1 MLKFVSTKPPKG
13 GQSSQGSTDEKPRKK
28 KGSFRWKIFSK
39 RENPQT
45 FEDHD
50 DKSDEFDARRVK
62 DSERNM
68 DEYLTNQ
75 ADYDNYDSSQ
85 RKDSSQKAV
94 NGKATYTRSWSA
106 GSDSSVD
113 SYRGS
118 QARKHVYD
126 PYKGQGHP
134 LRHVTWSPDV
144 TDGSEHGFSF
154 DTNNIMHH
162 DSRQHEKDNIL
173 GNDFRQ
179 HENIVG
185 NDFRQHENIV
195 GNDAGQHE
203 DYYWDNLEQLN
214 SSQPFKLFHQG
225 TCALDENGPFYQT
238 INKKTPPVSP
248 GQSHPSCSRRLEF
261 YPRDQFVHHVGKPIL
276 NRKYEMYPSVT
287 LPHRTKTSTATAAA
301 ANSYATVGPRT
312 LKRNYNIPYSVPVS
326 STKSSQQSIPTNV
339 SHDKPKLPPLNI
351 PIHRNLMRNYSVPYC
366 VSSEPISSPREISVN
381 SKLIFSPSIY
391 STPKQR
397 KEYGSDNTVKSWDQ
411 KPTISTD
418 YDRLLT
424 TEDQFTRP
432 SSEGPSPRISQTFSD
447 PLYKEDKYLDFIQN
461 IRKRYP
467 QQDLNEVQS
476 NTTKPTKRGDS
487 SLQGSSQ
494 LNGITSVS
502 DKFEDR
508 KYSRHSNGYQDV
520 TPMSSP
526 HVMTSCVPQIN
537 NHDVKHETVNRYQY
551 STRDQFSGS
560 PGMSQSSTLR
570 NMITRAQDH
579 HGNRDDDQLVLD
591 LVYITERI
599 ISMSFPSDG
608 HETTYQYNLN
618 EVMNMLK
625 QKHGDNCMVIN
636 VSEQRPDLQKV
647 NTQRVVDYGWPAHL
661 APPLERLC
669 NICKSMDS
677 WLNSDPSHVAVIHC
691 KGGQDRIAMV
701 IAAFMHYCNICASS
715 DQAMDRFAMKR
726 FYDDKLSGILQPAQ
740 ERYVQYFAGLLSG
753 KIKINS
759 NPLYLHHLVI
769 HGVPNFDTKGGCR
782 PFIKVYQGMQAIF
795 TSGVYNVTDQMQKV
809 CISIS
814 PGIPLRG
821 DIMIKCFHKHNSG
834 GREPI
839 WTTQFHTCA
848 ISNMNV
854 LFAKNELDE
863 AKDDPRFPRIGKV
876 EFVFGKS
883 QDSRVLVHDFKSDVT
898 VPVIDED
905 GLKRS
910 ESYENFLRAGGM
922 SVDDMRDM
930 AMSHNA
936 TSRISYGHAEGPVDG
951 SLYATVHKRQHEFV
965 DNSTI
970 LQNGNTQFQNGSQA
984 SSVDSGISASSGLVG
999 NTSTSQYSSHART
1012 SEPVQQQ
1019 GYSTSNNTMKSSY
1032 SSQSTLPKKA
1042 ATVDEQKELDMILS
1056 DLLNDQVFVTSPK
1069 SPPKSSH
1076 SSSNDTRTFRTYDT
1090 ERGPDGKLTYR
1101 TAEVNYKVPEQQQ
1114 TSYSYSTRTF
1124 NDDSKTYVPPNA
1136 FSYTPASPELAR
1148 RTESSKTTTLPYSV
1162 RTDYEHQ
1169 NGDQFSYSRSD
1180 ADNSSW
1186 LQQQQ
1191 QKLRERKDSK
1201 SEERQQQEKQ
1211 LVDELRS
1218 AQNKY
1223 FTKRAQNEA
1232 DEQAVMQTSFQQN
1245 MSPPPTMSN
1254 GPSTGNYSYSMNKTH
1269 TFSTDKSPEPPVRTY
1284 PTGESSYTTSS
1295 YRTESNKPPPSPG
1308 QTRTNIQIN
1317 MPVSPPLRSSSKD
1330 YMQRSR
1336 TSSSSNSWQSSQG
1349 QNSYRQNSDSTFD
1362 RQSEVILPPVV
1373 KTITITTPP
1382 LSRRSFS
1389 PTNQQNVQKTSNYE
1403 IRQTIRDQSPDFTKS
1418 LPRYSPTKTKVTEIQ
1433 ETNFPEGDKKSHYI
1447 TEVYVHRTAGDNNPV
1462 PVQHHRTNTVERTE
1476 KTEIDK
1482 TRSLDELEK
1491 SLQAASNSIIAT
1503 KPTWQVQNQQPQQ
1516 PQTGNQGFQKIEQ
1529 TQRVTRKYETRTF
1542 ETHNQQKQDT
1552 QHQEIA
1558 APRPKHINVVEED
1571 RFSLRP
1577 IGPGMQPLE
1586 PEGIQTGTLP
1596 RSTTPSFPVS
1606 PVSTAEQVIQSV
1618 HQKVRRLSLGS
1629 VRDLHVTP
1637 PFPITPRSP
1646 YYTMQAS
1653 MPSLSPTTPPVF
1665 DKDEHYNRIV
1675 SRQITRSTADRTSDP
1690 LYASIPED
1698 LARRQKSATH
1708 QQNHQQHQQQ
1718 QQTQQQT
1725 EHREYKYQTQHH
1737 YNQQP
1742 GQQFVTGS
1750 QQNVNMIEGMPP
1762 QNIPIQH
1769 QQGGSNFNTMSST
1782 HGSVSSPQGFN
1793 TLGSNQSPQGFNT
1806 LGSNQSQQ
1814 GFNTLG
1820 SNQSYRTESHDKY
1833 HTMGSTGSQDR
1844 FGTMGSQPETSRFA
1858 TLGSQQ
1864 DRFGTAGSQQDR
1876 FGTAG
1881 SQNFSTMSSGHQQQ
1895 FGTMGSQQN
1904 GGTLHVDTRQGN
1916 MHSGPSSAGS
1926 PHSPDTL
1933 NQLRQQLHVAHN
1945 MSSSSGGALSPG
1957 PHSMTGQSSPSVY
1970 FGLSRRGSLTSLADN
1985 NDAVHATPKF
1995 VKNTSKYWYMP
2006 NITREEAIQM
2016 LKDKSPGTFVV
2027 RDSNSFPGAFGLAL
2041 KVATIPAGVQT
2052 KSSGDPAADLVR
2064 HFLIEPTPKGV
2075 RLRGCSNEPVF
2086 GSLASLVYQH
2096 SITPLALP
2104 CKLVLPEVVLPRFV
2118 PYVPV
2123 YEDQAMES
2131 SMDMSHT
2138 SELPS
2143 SAAALLAQGAACNVL
2158 YINSIDT
2165 ESLTGP
2171 QAVARALKLTSEMG
2185 PPPTSTVVHFKV
2197 SNQGITLTD
2206 NQRKLFFRR
2215 HYPVS
2220 AVTYCG
2226 MDPEGRKWKRDADIA
2241 GVQLESRVFGFVARK
2256 HSGASD
2262 NACHLFAE
2270 LDPEQP
2276 ASAIV
2281 NFVTK
2286 IMIGQSSKK

>member
-1 MLKFVSTKPPKG
+1 
-13 GQSSQGSTDEKPRKK
+13 
-28 KGSFRWKIFSK
+28 
-39 RENPQT
+39 
-45 FEDHD
+45 
-50 DKSDEFDARRVK
+50 
-62 DSERNM
+62 
-68 DEYLTNQ
+68 
-75 ADYDNYDSSQ
+75 
-85 RKDSSQKAV
+85 
-94 NGKATYTRSWSA
+94 
-106 GSDSSVD
+106 
-113 SYRGS
+113 
-118 QARKHVYD
+118 
-126 PYKGQGHP
+126 
-134 LRHVTWSPDV
+134 
-144 TDGSEHGFSF
+144 
-154 DTNNIMHH
+154 
-162 DSRQHEKDNIL
+162 
-173 GNDFRQ
+173 
-179 HENIVG
+179 
-185 NDFRQHENIV
+185 
-195 GNDAGQHE
+195 
-203 DYYWDNLEQLN
+203 
-214 SSQPFKLFHQG
+214 
-225 TCALDENGPFYQT
+225 
-238 INKKTPPVSP
+238 
-248 GQSHPSCSRRLEF
+248 
-261 YPRDQFVHHVGKPIL
+261 
-276 NRKYEMYPSVT
+276 
-287 LPHRTKTSTATAAA
+287 
-301 ANSYATVGPRT
+301 
-312 LKRNYNIPYSVPVS
+312 
-326 STKSSQQSIPTNV
+326 
-339 SHDKPKLPPLNI
+339 
-351 PIHRNLMRNYSVPYC
+351 
-366 VSSEPISSPREISVN
+366 
-381 SKLIFSPSIY
+381 
-391 STPKQR
+391 
-397 KEYGSDNTVKSWDQ
+397 
-411 KPTISTD
+411 
-418 YDRLLT
+418 
-424 TEDQFTRP
+424 
-432 SSEGPSPRISQTFSD
+432 
-447 PLYKEDKYLDFIQN
+447 
-461 IRKRYP
+461 
-467 QQDLNEVQS
+467 
-476 NTTKPTKRGDS
+476 
-487 SLQGSSQ
+487 
-494 LNGITSVS
+494 
-502 DKFEDR
+502 
-508 KYSRHSNGYQDV
+508 
-520 TPMSSP
+520 
-526 HVMTSCVPQIN
+526 MTSCVPQIN
-537 NHDVKHETVNRYQY
+537 NHDVKHETVNRYHY

-579 HGNRDDDQLVLD
+579 HGNREDDQLVLD

-910 ESYENFLRAGGM
+910 ESYENFLRTGGLTVDDVRDTGM
-922 SVDDMRDM
+922 SPI
-930 AMSHNA
+930 A

-999 NTSTSQYSSHART
+999 NTSTSQYSTHART

-1101 TAEVNYKVPEQQQ
+1101 TAEVNYKVPEQQ
-1114 TSYSYSTRTF
+1114 SYSYSTRTF
-1124 NDDSKTYVPPNA
+1124 SDDSKTYVPPNA

-1148 RTESSKTTTLPYSV
+1148 RTETTKTTTLPYSV

-1180 ADNSSW
+1180 SDNSSW

-1232 DEQAVMQTSFQQN
+1232 DEQAVMTSFQQN

-1254 GPSTGNYSYSMNKTH
+1254 GPTTGNYSYSMKKTH
-1269 TFSTDKSPEPPVRTY
+1269 TFSTDKSPEPVRTY
-1284 PTGESSYTTSS
+1284 PTGDSSYTSTS

-1336 TSSSSNSWQSSQG
+1336 TSSSSNSWQSTQG

-1403 IRQTIRDQSPDFTKS
+1403 IRQTVRDQSPDFSKS

-1447 TEVYVHRTAGDNNPV
+1447 TEVYVHRTAGDTPES
-1462 PVQHHRTNTVERTE
+1462 VQHHRTKSVERTE

-1503 KPTWQVQNQQPQQ
+1503 QP
-1516 PQTGNQGFQKIEQ
+1516 TGNQGFQKIEQ

-1552 QHQEIA
+1552 QRQEIA

-1606 PVSTAEQVIQSV
+1606 PVSTADIFDKLDDSLTEQVIQSV

-1646 YYTMQAS
+1646 YYTMQ
-1653 MPSLSPTTPPVF
+1653 
-1665 DKDEHYNRIV
+1665 
-1675 SRQITRSTADRTSDP
+1675 DP

-1718 QQTQQQT
+1718 QQIQQQT

-1737 YNQQP
+1737 HNYNQQP

-1769 QQGGSNFNTMSST
+1769 QQGGSQFNTMSST
-1782 HGSVSSPQGFN
+1782 QGSVSPPQGF
-1793 TLGSNQSPQGFNT
+1793 S
-1806 LGSNQSQQ
+1806 
-1814 GFNTLG
+1814 TLG

-1844 FGTMGSQPETSRFA
+1844 FGTMGSQPDRFA

-1864 DRFGTAGSQQDR
+1864 ERFGTVGSQQDR
-1876 FGTAG
+1876 FGTTG

-1904 GGTLHVDTRQGN
+1904 GTLHVDTRQGH
-1916 MHSGPSSAGS
+1916 MHSGSSSAGS

-1985 NDAVHATPKF
+1985 TDAVHATPKF

-2041 KVATIPAGVQT
+2041 KV
-2052 KSSGDPAADLVR
+2052 LY
-2064 HFLIEPTPKGV
+2064 L
-2075 RLRGCSNEPVF
+2075 LNC
-2086 GSLASLVYQH
+2086 SLASLVYQH

-2104 CKLVLPEVVLPRFV
+2104 CKLVLPEV
-2118 PYVPV
+2118 
-2123 YEDQAMES
+2123 DQAMES
-2131 SMDMSHT
+2131 SMDVSHT

>member
-13 GQSSQGSTDEKPRKK
+13 GQPSQGNTDEKPRKK

-45 FEDHD
+45 FENH
-50 DKSDEFDARRVK
+50 DKSDELDTRRDK
-62 DSERNM
+62 DCERNM

-85 RKDSSQKAV
+85 MKDSSQKGV
-94 NGKATYTRSWSA
+94 NGKVAYTRSWSA

-118 QARKHVYD
+118 QSRKHIYD
-126 PYKGQGHP
+126 PYKGQSHP

-154 DTNNIMHH
+154 DTSNIMGNVTRQHEK
-162 DSRQHEKDNIL
+162 DNIVGNVSRQHEKDNIV
-173 GNDFRQ
+173 GNDSMQ
-179 HENIVG
+179 HGNIVG
-185 NDFRQHENIV
+185 NDS
-195 GNDAGQHE
+195 GQHE
-203 DYYWDNLEQLN
+203 DYYWDNLEQFN

-238 INKKTPPVSP
+238 INKKTPPVNVSS
-248 GQSHPSCSRRLEF
+248 GQSHPTCSRRLEF
-261 YPRDQFVHHVGKPIL
+261 YPRDQFIHHVGKPIL

-287 LPHRTKTSTATAAA
+287 LPHRTKSSTATAAA

-326 STKSSQQSIPTNV
+326 STKSSQQSIPMNV

-397 KEYGSDNTVKSWDQ
+397 KEYGSDRTVKSWDQ
-411 KPTISTD
+411 KPAISTD

-424 TEDQFTRP
+424 TEDYFKRP
-432 SSEGPSPRISQTFSD
+432 SSEGPSLKISKPFSD

-467 QQDLNEVQS
+467 QQGTNELQS
-476 NTTKPTKRGDS
+476 NTAKPTMIVDS
-487 SLQGSSQ
+487 SLQGTSQ
-494 LNGITSVS
+494 PNGTTRVS
-502 DKFEDR
+502 DKFEER
-508 KYSRHSNGYQDV
+508 KYGRRSNGYEDV
-520 TPMSSP
+520 TEMYFP

-537 NHDVKHETVNRYQY
+537 NHDVKHETVNRYHY

-579 HGNRDDDQLVLD
+579 HGNREDDQLVLD

-910 ESYENFLRAGGM
+910 ESYENFLRAGGLT
-922 SVDDMRDM
+922 VDDVRDTG
-930 AMSHNA
+930 MSPIA

-999 NTSTSQYSSHART
+999 NTSTSQYSTHART

-1101 TAEVNYKVPEQQQ
+1101 TAEVNYKVPEQQ
-1114 TSYSYSTRTF
+1114 SYSYSTRTF
-1124 NDDSKTYVPPNA
+1124 SDDSKTYVPPNA

-1148 RTESSKTTTLPYSV
+1148 RTETTKTTTLPYSV

-1180 ADNSSW
+1180 SDNSSW

-1232 DEQAVMQTSFQQN
+1232 DEQAVMTSFQQN

-1254 GPSTGNYSYSMNKTH
+1254 GPTTGNYSYSMKKTH
-1269 TFSTDKSPEPPVRTY
+1269 TFSTDKSPEPVRTY
-1284 PTGESSYTTSS
+1284 PTGDSSYTSTS

-1336 TSSSSNSWQSSQG
+1336 TSSSSNSWQSTQG

-1403 IRQTIRDQSPDFTKS
+1403 IRQTVRDQSPDFSKS

-1447 TEVYVHRTAGDNNPV
+1447 TEVYVHRTAGDTPES
-1462 PVQHHRTNTVERTE
+1462 VQHHRTKSVERTE
-1476 KTEIDK
+1476 KTEVDK

-1503 KPTWQVQNQQPQQ
+1503 QPTWQVQNQQQQ
-1516 PQTGNQGFQKIEQ
+1516 QQQTGNQGFQKIEQ

-1542 ETHNQQKQDT
+1542 ETHNQEKQERVSNEEPRSMSPTWDNVSPHVTIDT
-1552 QHQEIA
+1552 EIQDSELDAEVLFLMSKYSEDEQRQEIA

-1646 YYTMQAS
+1646 YNTMQ
-1653 MPSLSPTTPPVF
+1653 
-1665 DKDEHYNRIV
+1665 
-1675 SRQITRSTADRTSDP
+1675 
-1690 LYASIPED
+1690 
-1698 LARRQKSATH
+1698 ATH

-1725 EHREYKYQTQHH
+1725 EHREYKYQTQQNYN

-1769 QQGGSNFNTMSST
+1769 QQGGSQFNTMSST
-1782 HGSVSSPQGFN
+1782 QGSVPSP
-1793 TLGSNQSPQGFNT
+1793 
-1806 LGSNQSQQ
+1806 Q

-1844 FGTMGSQPETSRFA
+1844 FGTMGSQPDRFA

-1864 DRFGTAGSQQDR
+1864 ERFGTVGSQQDR
-1876 FGTAG
+1876 FGTTG

-1904 GGTLHVDTRQGN
+1904 GTLHVDTRQGH
-1916 MHSGPSSAGS
+1916 MHSGSSSAGS
-1926 PHSPDTL
+1926 PHSPETL

-1985 NDAVHATPKF
+1985 ADAVHATPKF

-2041 KVATIPAGVQT
+2041 KVATIPANVQT

-2118 PYVPV
+2118 PCVPV

-2131 SMDMSHT
+2131 SMDVSHT

>member
-13 GQSSQGSTDEKPRKK
+13 GQPSQGNTDEKPRKK

-45 FEDHD
+45 FENH
-50 DKSDEFDARRVK
+50 DKSDELDTRRDK
-62 DSERNM
+62 DCERNM

-85 RKDSSQKAV
+85 MKDSSQKGV
-94 NGKATYTRSWSA
+94 NGKVAYTRSWSA

-118 QARKHVYD
+118 QSRKHIYD
-126 PYKGQGHP
+126 PYKGQSHP

-154 DTNNIMHH
+154 DTSNIMGNVTRQHEK
-162 DSRQHEKDNIL
+162 DNIVGNVSRQHEKDNIV
-173 GNDFRQ
+173 GNDSMQ
-179 HENIVG
+179 HGNIVG
-185 NDFRQHENIV
+185 NDS
-195 GNDAGQHE
+195 GQHE
-203 DYYWDNLEQLN
+203 DYYWDNLEQFN

-238 INKKTPPVSP
+238 INKKTPPVNVSS
-248 GQSHPSCSRRLEF
+248 GQSHPTCSRRLEF
-261 YPRDQFVHHVGKPIL
+261 YPRDQFIHHVGKPIL

-287 LPHRTKTSTATAAA
+287 LPHRTKSSTATAAA

-326 STKSSQQSIPTNV
+326 STKSSQQSIPMNV

-397 KEYGSDNTVKSWDQ
+397 KEYGSDRTVKSWDQ
-411 KPTISTD
+411 KPAISTD

-424 TEDQFTRP
+424 TEDYFKRP
-432 SSEGPSPRISQTFSD
+432 SSEGPSLKISKPFSD

-467 QQDLNEVQS
+467 QQGTNELQS
-476 NTTKPTKRGDS
+476 NTAKPTMIVDS
-487 SLQGSSQ
+487 SLQGTSQ
-494 LNGITSVS
+494 PNGTTRVS
-502 DKFEDR
+502 DKFEER
-508 KYSRHSNGYQDV
+508 KYGRRSNGYEDV
-520 TPMSSP
+520 TEMYFP

-537 NHDVKHETVNRYQY
+537 NHDVKHETVNRYHY

-579 HGNRDDDQLVLD
+579 HGNREDDQLVLD

-910 ESYENFLRAGGM
+910 ESYENFLRAGG
-922 SVDDMRDM
+922 
-930 AMSHNA
+930 
-936 TSRISYGHAEGPVDG
+936 
-951 SLYATVHKRQHEFV
+951 L
-965 DNSTI
+965 
-970 LQNGNTQFQNGSQA
+970 
-984 SSVDSGISASSGLVG
+984 
-999 NTSTSQYSSHART
+999 
-1012 SEPVQQQ
+1012 
-1019 GYSTSNNTMKSSY
+1019 
-1032 SSQSTLPKKA
+1032 
-1042 ATVDEQKELDMILS
+1042 TVD
-1056 DLLNDQVFVTSPK
+1056 
-1069 SPPKSSH
+1069 
-1076 SSSNDTRTFRTYDT
+1076 
-1090 ERGPDGKLTYR
+1090 
-1101 TAEVNYKVPEQQQ
+1101 
-1114 TSYSYSTRTF
+1114 
-1124 NDDSKTYVPPNA
+1124 
-1136 FSYTPASPELAR
+1136 
-1148 RTESSKTTTLPYSV
+1148 
-1162 RTDYEHQ
+1162 
-1169 NGDQFSYSRSD
+1169 
-1180 ADNSSW
+1180 
-1186 LQQQQ
+1186 
-1191 QKLRERKDSK
+1191 
-1201 SEERQQQEKQ
+1201 
-1211 LVDELRS
+1211 
-1218 AQNKY
+1218 
-1223 FTKRAQNEA
+1223 
-1232 DEQAVMQTSFQQN
+1232 
-1245 MSPPPTMSN
+1245 
-1254 GPSTGNYSYSMNKTH
+1254 
-1269 TFSTDKSPEPPVRTY
+1269 
-1284 PTGESSYTTSS
+1284 
-1295 YRTESNKPPPSPG
+1295 
-1308 QTRTNIQIN
+1308 
-1317 MPVSPPLRSSSKD
+1317 
-1330 YMQRSR
+1330 
-1336 TSSSSNSWQSSQG
+1336 
-1349 QNSYRQNSDSTFD
+1349 
-1362 RQSEVILPPVV
+1362 
-1373 KTITITTPP
+1373 
-1382 LSRRSFS
+1382 
-1389 PTNQQNVQKTSNYE
+1389 
-1403 IRQTIRDQSPDFTKS
+1403 
-1418 LPRYSPTKTKVTEIQ
+1418 
-1433 ETNFPEGDKKSHYI
+1433 
-1447 TEVYVHRTAGDNNPV
+1447 
-1462 PVQHHRTNTVERTE
+1462 VQHHRTKSVERTE
-1476 KTEIDK
+1476 KTEVDK

-1503 KPTWQVQNQQPQQ
+1503 QPTWQVQNQQQQ
-1516 PQTGNQGFQKIEQ
+1516 QQQTGNQGFQKIEQ

-1542 ETHNQQKQDT
+1542 ETHNQEKQERVSNEEPRSMSPTWDNVSPHVTIDT
-1552 QHQEIA
+1552 EIQDSELDAEVLFLMSKYSEDEQRQEIA

-1646 YYTMQAS
+1646 YNTMQAS

-1675 SRQITRSTADRTSDP
+1675 SRQIARSTSDRTSDP

-1725 EHREYKYQTQHH
+1725 EHREYKYQTQQNYN

-1769 QQGGSNFNTMSST
+1769 QQGGSQFNTMSST
-1782 HGSVSSPQGFN
+1782 QGSVPSP
-1793 TLGSNQSPQGFNT
+1793 
-1806 LGSNQSQQ
+1806 Q

-1844 FGTMGSQPETSRFA
+1844 FGTMGSQPDRFA

-1864 DRFGTAGSQQDR
+1864 ERFGTVGSQQDR
-1876 FGTAG
+1876 FGTTG

-1904 GGTLHVDTRQGN
+1904 GTLHVDTRQGH
-1916 MHSGPSSAGS
+1916 MHSGSSSAGS
-1926 PHSPDTL
+1926 PHSPETL

-1985 NDAVHATPKF
+1985 ADAVHATPKF

-2041 KVATIPAGVQT
+2041 KVATIPANVQT

-2118 PYVPV
+2118 PCVPV

-2131 SMDMSHT
+2131 SMDVSHT

>member
-13 GQSSQGSTDEKPRKK
+13 GQPSQGNTDEKPRKK

-45 FEDHD
+45 FENH
-50 DKSDEFDARRVK
+50 DKSDELDTRRDK
-62 DSERNM
+62 DCERNM

-85 RKDSSQKAV
+85 MKDSSQKGV
-94 NGKATYTRSWSA
+94 NGKVAYTRSWSA

-118 QARKHVYD
+118 QSRKHIYD
-126 PYKGQGHP
+126 PYKGQSHP

-154 DTNNIMHH
+154 DTSNIMGNVTRQHEK
-162 DSRQHEKDNIL
+162 DNIVGNVSRQHEKDNIV
-173 GNDFRQ
+173 GNDSMQ
-179 HENIVG
+179 HGNIVG
-185 NDFRQHENIV
+185 NDS
-195 GNDAGQHE
+195 GQHE
-203 DYYWDNLEQLN
+203 DYYWDNLEQFN

-238 INKKTPPVSP
+238 INKKTPPVNVSS
-248 GQSHPSCSRRLEF
+248 GQSHPTCSRRLEF
-261 YPRDQFVHHVGKPIL
+261 YPRDQFIHHVGKPIL

-287 LPHRTKTSTATAAA
+287 LPHRTKSSTATAAA

-326 STKSSQQSIPTNV
+326 STKSSQQSIPMNV

-397 KEYGSDNTVKSWDQ
+397 KEYGSDRTVKSWDQ
-411 KPTISTD
+411 KPAISTD

-424 TEDQFTRP
+424 TEDYFKRP
-432 SSEGPSPRISQTFSD
+432 SSEGPSLKISKPFSD

-467 QQDLNEVQS
+467 QQGTNELQS
-476 NTTKPTKRGDS
+476 NTAKPTMIVDS
-487 SLQGSSQ
+487 SLQGTSQ
-494 LNGITSVS
+494 PNGTTRVS
-502 DKFEDR
+502 DKFEER
-508 KYSRHSNGYQDV
+508 KYGRRSNGYEDV
-520 TPMSSP
+520 TEMYFP

-537 NHDVKHETVNRYQY
+537 NHDVKHETVNRYHY

-579 HGNRDDDQLVLD
+579 HGNREDDQLVLD

-910 ESYENFLRAGGM
+910 ESYENFLRAGGLT
-922 SVDDMRDM
+922 VDDVRDTG
-930 AMSHNA
+930 MSPIA

-999 NTSTSQYSSHART
+999 NTSTSQYSTHART

-1101 TAEVNYKVPEQQQ
+1101 TAEVNYKVPEQQ
-1114 TSYSYSTRTF
+1114 SYSYSTRTF
-1124 NDDSKTYVPPNA
+1124 SDDSKTYVPPNA

-1148 RTESSKTTTLPYSV
+1148 RTETTKTTTLPYSV

-1180 ADNSSW
+1180 SDNSSW

-1232 DEQAVMQTSFQQN
+1232 DEQAVMTSFQQN

-1254 GPSTGNYSYSMNKTH
+1254 GPTTGNYSYSMKKTH
-1269 TFSTDKSPEPPVRTY
+1269 TFSTDKSPEPVRTY
-1284 PTGESSYTTSS
+1284 PTGDSSYTSTS

-1336 TSSSSNSWQSSQG
+1336 TSSSSNSWQSTQG

-1403 IRQTIRDQSPDFTKS
+1403 IRQTVRDQSPDFSKS

-1447 TEVYVHRTAGDNNPV
+1447 TEVYVHRTAGDTPES
-1462 PVQHHRTNTVERTE
+1462 VQHHRTKSVERTE
-1476 KTEIDK
+1476 KTEVDK

-1503 KPTWQVQNQQPQQ
+1503 QPTWQVQNQQQQ
-1516 PQTGNQGFQKIEQ
+1516 QQQTGNQGFQKIEQ

-1542 ETHNQQKQDT
+1542 ETHNQEKQERVSNEEPRSMSPTWDNVSPHVTIDT
-1552 QHQEIA
+1552 EIQDSELDAEVLFLMSKYSEDEQRQEIA

-1606 PVSTAEQVIQSV
+1606 PVSTA
-1618 HQKVRRLSLGS
+1618 
-1629 VRDLHVTP
+1629 
-1637 PFPITPRSP
+1637 
-1646 YYTMQAS
+1646 
-1653 MPSLSPTTPPVF
+1653 
-1665 DKDEHYNRIV
+1665 
-1675 SRQITRSTADRTSDP
+1675 
-1690 LYASIPED
+1690 
-1698 LARRQKSATH
+1698 ATH

-1725 EHREYKYQTQHH
+1725 EHREYKYQTQQNYN

-1769 QQGGSNFNTMSST
+1769 QQGGSQFNTMSST
-1782 HGSVSSPQGFN
+1782 QGSVPSP
-1793 TLGSNQSPQGFNT
+1793 
-1806 LGSNQSQQ
+1806 Q

-1844 FGTMGSQPETSRFA
+1844 FGTMGSQPDRFA

-1864 DRFGTAGSQQDR
+1864 ERFGTVGSQQDR
-1876 FGTAG
+1876 FGTTG

-1904 GGTLHVDTRQGN
+1904 GTLHVDTRQGH
-1916 MHSGPSSAGS
+1916 MHSGSSSAGS
-1926 PHSPDTL
+1926 PHSPETL

-1985 NDAVHATPKF
+1985 ADAVHATPKF

-2041 KVATIPAGVQT
+2041 KVATIPANVQT

-2118 PYVPV
+2118 PCVPV

-2131 SMDMSHT
+2131 SMDVSHT

>member
-13 GQSSQGSTDEKPRKK
+13 GQSSQGNTDEKPRKK

-50 DKSDEFDARRVK
+50 DKSDELDARRVK

-94 NGKATYTRSWSA
+94 NGKAAYTRSWSA

-173 GNDFRQ
+173 GKDFRQ

-195 GNDAGQHE
+195 GSDSGQHE

-238 INKKTPPVSP
+238 INKKTPPVSS

-261 YPRDQFVHHVGKPIL
+261 YPRDQFIHHVGKPIL

-287 LPHRTKTSTATAAA
+287 LPHRTKTLTATAAA

-351 PIHRNLMRNYSVPYC
+351 PIHRNLMRNFSVPYC

-424 TEDQFTRP
+424 TEDHFTRT
-432 SSEGPSPRISQTFSD
+432 SLEGPSPRISQTFSD

-467 QQDLNEVQS
+467 HQDPNAVQN
-476 NTTKPTKRGDS
+476 NTTKPTKRGDD

-508 KYSRHSNGYQDV
+508 KYSWHSNGYQDV
-520 TPMSSP
+520 TAMSSP

-1254 GPSTGNYSYSMNKTH
+1254 GPTTGNYSYSMKKTH

-1284 PTGESSYTTSS
+1284 PT
-1295 YRTESNKPPPSPG
+1295 
-1308 QTRTNIQIN
+1308 
-1317 MPVSPPLRSSSKD
+1317 
-1330 YMQRSR
+1330 
-1336 TSSSSNSWQSSQG
+1336 
-1349 QNSYRQNSDSTFD
+1349 
-1362 RQSEVILPPVV
+1362 
-1373 KTITITTPP
+1373 
-1382 LSRRSFS
+1382 
-1389 PTNQQNVQKTSNYE
+1389 
-1403 IRQTIRDQSPDFTKS
+1403 
-1418 LPRYSPTKTKVTEIQ
+1418 
-1433 ETNFPEGDKKSHYI
+1433 
-1447 TEVYVHRTAGDNNPV
+1447 
-1462 PVQHHRTNTVERTE
+1462 VQHHRTNTVERTE

-1516 PQTGNQGFQKIEQ
+1516 QQTGNQGFQKIEQ

-1552 QHQEIA
+1552 VSNEEPRSMSPSWDNVSPHVIVDSEIQDSELDDEVLFLMSKYSEEEQHQEIA

-1675 SRQITRSTADRTSDP
+1675 SRQITRSTSDRTSDP

-1806 LGSNQSQQ
+1806 LGSNQS
-1814 GFNTLG
+1814 
-1820 SNQSYRTESHDKY
+1820 YRTESHDKY

-1844 FGTMGSQPETSRFA
+1844 FGTMGSQPETSRFT

-1864 DRFGTAGSQQDR
+1864 ERFGTMGSQQDR

-1926 PHSPDTL
+1926 PHSPETL

-2118 PYVPV
+2118 PHVPV
-2123 YEDQAMES
+2123 YEDQTMES

>member
-13 GQSSQGSTDEKPRKK
+13 GQPSQGNTDEKPRKK

-45 FEDHD
+45 FENH
-50 DKSDEFDARRVK
+50 DKSDELDTRRDK
-62 DSERNM
+62 DCERNM

-85 RKDSSQKAV
+85 MKDSSQKGV
-94 NGKATYTRSWSA
+94 NGKVAYTRSWSA

-118 QARKHVYD
+118 QSRKHIYD
-126 PYKGQGHP
+126 PYKGQSHP

-154 DTNNIMHH
+154 DTSNIMGNVTRQHEK
-162 DSRQHEKDNIL
+162 DNIVGNVSRQHEKDNIV
-173 GNDFRQ
+173 GNDSMQ
-179 HENIVG
+179 HGNIVG
-185 NDFRQHENIV
+185 NDS
-195 GNDAGQHE
+195 GQHE
-203 DYYWDNLEQLN
+203 DYYWDNLEQFN

-238 INKKTPPVSP
+238 INKKTPPVNVSS
-248 GQSHPSCSRRLEF
+248 GQSHPTCSRRLEF
-261 YPRDQFVHHVGKPIL
+261 YPRDQFIHHVGKPIL

-287 LPHRTKTSTATAAA
+287 LPHRTKSSTATAAA

-326 STKSSQQSIPTNV
+326 STKSSQQSIPMNV

-397 KEYGSDNTVKSWDQ
+397 KEYGSDRTVKSWDQ
-411 KPTISTD
+411 KPAISTD

-424 TEDQFTRP
+424 TEDYFKRP
-432 SSEGPSPRISQTFSD
+432 SSEGPSLKISKPFSD

-467 QQDLNEVQS
+467 QQGTNELQS
-476 NTTKPTKRGDS
+476 NTAKPTMIVDS
-487 SLQGSSQ
+487 SLQGTSQ
-494 LNGITSVS
+494 PNGTTRVS
-502 DKFEDR
+502 DKFEER
-508 KYSRHSNGYQDV
+508 KYGRRSNGYEDV
-520 TPMSSP
+520 TEMYFP

-537 NHDVKHETVNRYQY
+537 NHDVKHETVNRYHY

-579 HGNRDDDQLVLD
+579 HGNREDDQLVLD

-910 ESYENFLRAGGM
+910 ESYENFLRAGGLT
-922 SVDDMRDM
+922 VDDVRDTG
-930 AMSHNA
+930 MSPIA

-999 NTSTSQYSSHART
+999 NTSTSQYSTHART

-1101 TAEVNYKVPEQQQ
+1101 TAEVNYKVPEQQ
-1114 TSYSYSTRTF
+1114 SYSYSTRTF
-1124 NDDSKTYVPPNA
+1124 SDDSKTYVPPNA

-1148 RTESSKTTTLPYSV
+1148 RTETTKTTTLPYSV

-1180 ADNSSW
+1180 SDNSSW

-1232 DEQAVMQTSFQQN
+1232 DEQAVMTSFQQN

-1254 GPSTGNYSYSMNKTH
+1254 GPTTGNYSYSMKKTH
-1269 TFSTDKSPEPPVRTY
+1269 TFSTDKSPEPVRTY
-1284 PTGESSYTTSS
+1284 PT
-1295 YRTESNKPPPSPG
+1295 
-1308 QTRTNIQIN
+1308 
-1317 MPVSPPLRSSSKD
+1317 
-1330 YMQRSR
+1330 
-1336 TSSSSNSWQSSQG
+1336 
-1349 QNSYRQNSDSTFD
+1349 
-1362 RQSEVILPPVV
+1362 
-1373 KTITITTPP
+1373 
-1382 LSRRSFS
+1382 
-1389 PTNQQNVQKTSNYE
+1389 
-1403 IRQTIRDQSPDFTKS
+1403 
-1418 LPRYSPTKTKVTEIQ
+1418 
-1433 ETNFPEGDKKSHYI
+1433 
-1447 TEVYVHRTAGDNNPV
+1447 
-1462 PVQHHRTNTVERTE
+1462 VQHHRTKSVERTE
-1476 KTEIDK
+1476 KTEVDK

-1503 KPTWQVQNQQPQQ
+1503 QPTWQVQNQQQQ
-1516 PQTGNQGFQKIEQ
+1516 QQQTGNQGFQKIEQ

-1542 ETHNQQKQDT
+1542 ETHNQEKQERVSNEEPRSMSPTWDNVSPHVTIDT
-1552 QHQEIA
+1552 EIQDSELDAEVLFLMSKYSEDEQRQEIA

-1646 YYTMQAS
+1646 YNTMQAS

-1675 SRQITRSTADRTSDP
+1675 SRQIARSTSDRTSDP

-1725 EHREYKYQTQHH
+1725 EHREYKYQTQQNYN

-1769 QQGGSNFNTMSST
+1769 QQGGSQFNTMSST
-1782 HGSVSSPQGFN
+1782 QGSVPSP
-1793 TLGSNQSPQGFNT
+1793 
-1806 LGSNQSQQ
+1806 Q

-1844 FGTMGSQPETSRFA
+1844 FGTMGSQPDRFA

-1864 DRFGTAGSQQDR
+1864 ERFGTVGSQQDR
-1876 FGTAG
+1876 FGTTG

-1904 GGTLHVDTRQGN
+1904 GTLHVDTRQGH
-1916 MHSGPSSAGS
+1916 MHSGSSSAGS
-1926 PHSPDTL
+1926 PHSPETL

-1985 NDAVHATPKF
+1985 ADAVHATPKF

-2041 KVATIPAGVQT
+2041 KVATIPANVQT

-2118 PYVPV
+2118 PCVPV

-2131 SMDMSHT
+2131 SMDVSHT

>member
-13 GQSSQGSTDEKPRKK
+13 GQPSQGNTDEKPRKK

-45 FEDHD
+45 FENH
-50 DKSDEFDARRVK
+50 DKSDELDTRRDK
-62 DSERNM
+62 DCERNM

-85 RKDSSQKAV
+85 MKDSSQKGV
-94 NGKATYTRSWSA
+94 NGKVAYTRSWSA

-118 QARKHVYD
+118 QSRKHIYD
-126 PYKGQGHP
+126 PYKGQSHP

-154 DTNNIMHH
+154 DTSNIMGNVTRQHEK
-162 DSRQHEKDNIL
+162 DNIVGNVSRQHEKDNIV
-173 GNDFRQ
+173 GNDSMQ
-179 HENIVG
+179 HGNIVG
-185 NDFRQHENIV
+185 NDS
-195 GNDAGQHE
+195 GQHE
-203 DYYWDNLEQLN
+203 DYYWDNLEQFN

-238 INKKTPPVSP
+238 INKKTPPVNVSS
-248 GQSHPSCSRRLEF
+248 GQSHPTCSRRLEF
-261 YPRDQFVHHVGKPIL
+261 YPRDQFIHHVGKPIL

-287 LPHRTKTSTATAAA
+287 LPHRTKSSTATAAA

-326 STKSSQQSIPTNV
+326 STKSSQQSIPMNV

-397 KEYGSDNTVKSWDQ
+397 KEYGSDRTVKSWDQ
-411 KPTISTD
+411 KPAISTD

-424 TEDQFTRP
+424 TEDYFKRP
-432 SSEGPSPRISQTFSD
+432 SSEGPSLKISKPFSD

-467 QQDLNEVQS
+467 QQGTNELQS
-476 NTTKPTKRGDS
+476 NTAKPTMIVDS
-487 SLQGSSQ
+487 SLQGTSQ
-494 LNGITSVS
+494 PNGTTRVS
-502 DKFEDR
+502 DKFEER
-508 KYSRHSNGYQDV
+508 KYGRRSNGYEDV
-520 TPMSSP
+520 TEMYFP

-537 NHDVKHETVNRYQY
+537 NHDVKHETVNRYHY

-579 HGNRDDDQLVLD
+579 HGNREDDQLVLD

-910 ESYENFLRAGGM
+910 ESYENFLRAGGLT
-922 SVDDMRDM
+922 VDDVRDTG
-930 AMSHNA
+930 MSPIA

-999 NTSTSQYSSHART
+999 NTSTSQYSTHART

-1101 TAEVNYKVPEQQQ
+1101 TAEVNYKVPEQQ
-1114 TSYSYSTRTF
+1114 SYSYSTRTF
-1124 NDDSKTYVPPNA
+1124 SDDSKTYVPPNA

-1148 RTESSKTTTLPYSV
+1148 RTETTKTTTLPYSV

-1180 ADNSSW
+1180 SDNSSW

-1232 DEQAVMQTSFQQN
+1232 DEQAVMTSFQQN

-1254 GPSTGNYSYSMNKTH
+1254 GPTTGNYSYSMKKTH
-1269 TFSTDKSPEPPVRTY
+1269 TFSTDKSPEPVRTY
-1284 PTGESSYTTSS
+1284 PTGDSSYTSTS

-1336 TSSSSNSWQSSQG
+1336 TSSSSNSWQSTQG

-1403 IRQTIRDQSPDFTKS
+1403 IRQTVRDQSPDFSKS

-1447 TEVYVHRTAGDNNPV
+1447 TEVYVHRTAGDTPES
-1462 PVQHHRTNTVERTE
+1462 VQHHRTKSVERTE
-1476 KTEIDK
+1476 KTEVDK

-1503 KPTWQVQNQQPQQ
+1503 QPTWQVQNQQQQ
-1516 PQTGNQGFQKIEQ
+1516 QQQTGNQGFQKIEQ

-1542 ETHNQQKQDT
+1542 ETHNQEKQERVSNEEPRSMSPTWDNVSPHVTIDT
-1552 QHQEIA
+1552 EIQDSELDAEVLFLMSKYSEDEQRQEIA

-1606 PVSTAEQVIQSV
+1606 PVSTA
-1618 HQKVRRLSLGS
+1618 
-1629 VRDLHVTP
+1629 VTP

-1646 YYTMQAS
+1646 YNTMQ
-1653 MPSLSPTTPPVF
+1653 
-1665 DKDEHYNRIV
+1665 
-1675 SRQITRSTADRTSDP
+1675 
-1690 LYASIPED
+1690 
-1698 LARRQKSATH
+1698 ATH

-1725 EHREYKYQTQHH
+1725 EHREYKYQTQQNYN

-1769 QQGGSNFNTMSST
+1769 QQGGSQFNTMSST
-1782 HGSVSSPQGFN
+1782 QGSVPSP
-1793 TLGSNQSPQGFNT
+1793 
-1806 LGSNQSQQ
+1806 Q

-1844 FGTMGSQPETSRFA
+1844 FGTMGSQPDRFA

-1864 DRFGTAGSQQDR
+1864 ERFGTVGSQQDR
-1876 FGTAG
+1876 FGTTG

-1904 GGTLHVDTRQGN
+1904 GTLHVDTRQGH
-1916 MHSGPSSAGS
+1916 MHSGSSSAGS
-1926 PHSPDTL
+1926 PHSPETL

-1985 NDAVHATPKF
+1985 ADAVHATPKF

-2041 KVATIPAGVQT
+2041 KVATIPANVQT

-2118 PYVPV
+2118 PCVPV

-2131 SMDMSHT
+2131 SMDVSHT

>member
-13 GQSSQGSTDEKPRKK
+13 GQPSQGNTDEKPRKK

-45 FEDHD
+45 FENH
-50 DKSDEFDARRVK
+50 DKSDELDTRRDK
-62 DSERNM
+62 DCERNM

-85 RKDSSQKAV
+85 MKDSSQKGV
-94 NGKATYTRSWSA
+94 NGKVAYTRSWSA

-118 QARKHVYD
+118 QSRKHIYD
-126 PYKGQGHP
+126 PYKGQSHP

-154 DTNNIMHH
+154 DTSNIMGNVTRQHEK
-162 DSRQHEKDNIL
+162 DNIVGNVSRQHEKDNIV
-173 GNDFRQ
+173 GNDSMQ
-179 HENIVG
+179 HGNIVG
-185 NDFRQHENIV
+185 NDS
-195 GNDAGQHE
+195 GQHE
-203 DYYWDNLEQLN
+203 DYYWDNLEQFN

-238 INKKTPPVSP
+238 INKKTPPVNVSS
-248 GQSHPSCSRRLEF
+248 GQSHPTCSRRLEF
-261 YPRDQFVHHVGKPIL
+261 YPRDQFIHHVGKPIL

-287 LPHRTKTSTATAAA
+287 LPHRTKSSTATAAA

-326 STKSSQQSIPTNV
+326 STKSSQQSIPMNV

-397 KEYGSDNTVKSWDQ
+397 KEYGSDRTVKSWDQ
-411 KPTISTD
+411 KPAISTD

-424 TEDQFTRP
+424 TEDYFKRP
-432 SSEGPSPRISQTFSD
+432 SSEGPSLKISKPFSD

-467 QQDLNEVQS
+467 QQGTNELQS
-476 NTTKPTKRGDS
+476 NTAKPTMIVDS
-487 SLQGSSQ
+487 SLQGTSQ
-494 LNGITSVS
+494 PNGTTRVS
-502 DKFEDR
+502 DKFEER
-508 KYSRHSNGYQDV
+508 KYGRRSNGYEDV
-520 TPMSSP
+520 TEMYFP

-537 NHDVKHETVNRYQY
+537 NHDVKHETVNRYHY

-579 HGNRDDDQLVLD
+579 HGNREDDQLVLD

-910 ESYENFLRAGGM
+910 ESYENFLRAGGLT
-922 SVDDMRDM
+922 VDDVRDTG
-930 AMSHNA
+930 MSPIA

-999 NTSTSQYSSHART
+999 NTSTSQYSTHART

-1101 TAEVNYKVPEQQQ
+1101 TAEVNYKVPEQQ
-1114 TSYSYSTRTF
+1114 SYSYSTRTF
-1124 NDDSKTYVPPNA
+1124 SDDSKTYVPPNA

-1148 RTESSKTTTLPYSV
+1148 RTETTKTTTLPYSV

-1180 ADNSSW
+1180 SDNSSW

-1232 DEQAVMQTSFQQN
+1232 DEQAVMTSFQQN

-1254 GPSTGNYSYSMNKTH
+1254 GPTTGNYSYSMKKTH
-1269 TFSTDKSPEPPVRTY
+1269 TFSTDKSPEPVRTY
-1284 PTGESSYTTSS
+1284 PTGDSSYTSTS

-1336 TSSSSNSWQSSQG
+1336 TSSSSNSWQSTQG

-1403 IRQTIRDQSPDFTKS
+1403 IRQTVRDQSPDFSKS

-1447 TEVYVHRTAGDNNPV
+1447 TEVYVHRTAGDTPES
-1462 PVQHHRTNTVERTE
+1462 VQHHRTKSVERTE
-1476 KTEIDK
+1476 KTEVDK

-1503 KPTWQVQNQQPQQ
+1503 QPTWQVQNQQQQ
-1516 PQTGNQGFQKIEQ
+1516 QQQTGNQGFQKIEQ

-1542 ETHNQQKQDT
+1542 ETHNQEKQERVSNEEPRSMSPTWDNVSPHVTIDT
-1552 QHQEIA
+1552 EIQDSELDAEVLFLMSKYSEDEQRQEIA

-1606 PVSTAEQVIQSV
+1606 PVSTADI
-1618 HQKVRRLSLGS
+1618 
-1629 VRDLHVTP
+1629 
-1637 PFPITPRSP
+1637 
-1646 YYTMQAS
+1646 
-1653 MPSLSPTTPPVF
+1653 F
-1665 DKDEHYNRIV
+1665 DKLDD
-1675 SRQITRSTADRTSDP
+1675 S
-1690 LYASIPED
+1690 
-1698 LARRQKSATH
+1698 TH

-1725 EHREYKYQTQHH
+1725 EHREYKYQTQQNYN

-1769 QQGGSNFNTMSST
+1769 QQGGSQFNTMSST
-1782 HGSVSSPQGFN
+1782 QGSVPSP
-1793 TLGSNQSPQGFNT
+1793 
-1806 LGSNQSQQ
+1806 Q

-1844 FGTMGSQPETSRFA
+1844 FGTMGSQPDRFA

-1864 DRFGTAGSQQDR
+1864 ERFGTVGSQQDR
-1876 FGTAG
+1876 FGTTG

-1904 GGTLHVDTRQGN
+1904 GTLHVDTRQGH
-1916 MHSGPSSAGS
+1916 MHSGSSSAGS
-1926 PHSPDTL
+1926 PHSPETL

-1985 NDAVHATPKF
+1985 ADAVHATPKF

-2041 KVATIPAGVQT
+2041 KVATIPANVQT

-2118 PYVPV
+2118 PCVPV

-2131 SMDMSHT
+2131 SMDVSHT

>member
-1 MLKFVSTKPPKG
+1 MSTC
-13 GQSSQGSTDEKPRKK
+13 T
-28 KGSFRWKIFSK
+28 
-39 RENPQT
+39 
-45 FEDHD
+45 
-50 DKSDEFDARRVK
+50 
-62 DSERNM
+62 
-68 DEYLTNQ
+68 
-75 ADYDNYDSSQ
+75 
-85 RKDSSQKAV
+85 
-94 NGKATYTRSWSA
+94 
-106 GSDSSVD
+106 
-113 SYRGS
+113 
-118 QARKHVYD
+118 
-126 PYKGQGHP
+126 
-134 LRHVTWSPDV
+134 
-144 TDGSEHGFSF
+144 
-154 DTNNIMHH
+154 
-162 DSRQHEKDNIL
+162 
-173 GNDFRQ
+173 
-179 HENIVG
+179 
-185 NDFRQHENIV
+185 
-195 GNDAGQHE
+195 
-203 DYYWDNLEQLN
+203 
-214 SSQPFKLFHQG
+214 
-225 TCALDENGPFYQT
+225 
-238 INKKTPPVSP
+238 
-248 GQSHPSCSRRLEF
+248 
-261 YPRDQFVHHVGKPIL
+261 
-276 NRKYEMYPSVT
+276 
-287 LPHRTKTSTATAAA
+287 
-301 ANSYATVGPRT
+301 
-312 LKRNYNIPYSVPVS
+312 
-326 STKSSQQSIPTNV
+326 
-339 SHDKPKLPPLNI
+339 
-351 PIHRNLMRNYSVPYC
+351 
-366 VSSEPISSPREISVN
+366 
-381 SKLIFSPSIY
+381 
-391 STPKQR
+391 
-397 KEYGSDNTVKSWDQ
+397 
-411 KPTISTD
+411 
-418 YDRLLT
+418 
-424 TEDQFTRP
+424 
-432 SSEGPSPRISQTFSD
+432 
-447 PLYKEDKYLDFIQN
+447 
-461 IRKRYP
+461 
-467 QQDLNEVQS
+467 
-476 NTTKPTKRGDS
+476 
-487 SLQGSSQ
+487 
-494 LNGITSVS
+494 
-502 DKFEDR
+502 
-508 KYSRHSNGYQDV
+508 
-520 TPMSSP
+520 
-526 HVMTSCVPQIN
+526 
-537 NHDVKHETVNRYQY
+537 
-551 STRDQFSGS
+551 
-560 PGMSQSSTLR
+560 
-570 NMITRAQDH
+570 
-579 HGNRDDDQLVLD
+579 
-591 LVYITERI
+591 VYI
-599 ISMSFPSDG
+599 
-608 HETTYQYNLN
+608 
-618 EVMNMLK
+618 
-625 QKHGDNCMVIN
+625 
-636 VSEQRPDLQKV
+636 
-647 NTQRVVDYGWPAHL
+647 
-661 APPLERLC
+661 PP
-669 NICKSMDS
+669 
-677 WLNSDPSHVAVIHC
+677 
-691 KGGQDRIAMV
+691 
-701 IAAFMHYCNICASS
+701 
-715 DQAMDRFAMKR
+715 
-726 FYDDKLSGILQPAQ
+726 
-740 ERYVQYFAGLLSG
+740 
-753 KIKINS
+753 
-759 NPLYLHHLVI
+759 
-769 HGVPNFDTKGGCR
+769 
-782 PFIKVYQGMQAIF
+782 
-795 TSGVYNVTDQMQKV
+795 
-809 CISIS
+809 
-814 PGIPLRG
+814 
-821 DIMIKCFHKHNSG
+821 
-834 GREPI
+834 
-839 WTTQFHTCA
+839 
-848 ISNMNV
+848 
-854 LFAKNELDE
+854 
-863 AKDDPRFPRIGKV
+863 
-876 EFVFGKS
+876 
-883 QDSRVLVHDFKSDVT
+883 
-898 VPVIDED
+898 
-905 GLKRS
+905 
-910 ESYENFLRAGGM
+910 
-922 SVDDMRDM
+922 
-930 AMSHNA
+930 
-936 TSRISYGHAEGPVDG
+936 
-951 SLYATVHKRQHEFV
+951 
-965 DNSTI
+965 
-970 LQNGNTQFQNGSQA
+970 
-984 SSVDSGISASSGLVG
+984 GLVG
-999 NTSTSQYSSHART
+999 NTSTSQYSTHART

-1101 TAEVNYKVPEQQQ
+1101 TAEVNYKVPEQQ
-1114 TSYSYSTRTF
+1114 SYSYSTRTF
-1124 NDDSKTYVPPNA
+1124 SDDSKTYVPPNA

-1148 RTESSKTTTLPYSV
+1148 RTETTKTTTLPYSV

-1180 ADNSSW
+1180 SDNSSW

-1232 DEQAVMQTSFQQN
+1232 DEQAVMTSFQQN

-1254 GPSTGNYSYSMNKTH
+1254 GPTTGNYSYSMKKTH
-1269 TFSTDKSPEPPVRTY
+1269 TFSTDKSPEPVRTY
-1284 PTGESSYTTSS
+1284 PTGDSSYTSTS

-1336 TSSSSNSWQSSQG
+1336 TSSSSNSWQSTQG

-1403 IRQTIRDQSPDFTKS
+1403 IRQTVRDQSPDFSKS

-1447 TEVYVHRTAGDNNPV
+1447 TEVYVHRTAGDTPES
-1462 PVQHHRTNTVERTE
+1462 VQHHRTKSVERTE

-1503 KPTWQVQNQQPQQ
+1503 QP
-1516 PQTGNQGFQKIEQ
+1516 TGNQGFQKIEQ

-1552 QHQEIA
+1552 QRQEIA

-1606 PVSTAEQVIQSV
+1606 PVSTADIFDKLDDSLTEQVIQSV

-1646 YYTMQAS
+1646 YYTMQA
-1653 MPSLSPTTPPVF
+1653 
-1665 DKDEHYNRIV
+1665 
-1675 SRQITRSTADRTSDP
+1675 
-1690 LYASIPED
+1690 
-1698 LARRQKSATH
+1698 TH

-1718 QQTQQQT
+1718 QQIQQQT

-1737 YNQQP
+1737 HNYNQQP

-1769 QQGGSNFNTMSST
+1769 QQGGSQFNTMSST
-1782 HGSVSSPQGFN
+1782 QGSVSPPQGF
-1793 TLGSNQSPQGFNT
+1793 S
-1806 LGSNQSQQ
+1806 
-1814 GFNTLG
+1814 TLG

-1844 FGTMGSQPETSRFA
+1844 FGTMGSQPDRFA

-1864 DRFGTAGSQQDR
+1864 ERFGTVGSQQDR
-1876 FGTAG
+1876 FGTTG

-1904 GGTLHVDTRQGN
+1904 GTLHVDTRQGH
-1916 MHSGPSSAGS
+1916 MHSGSSSAGS

-1985 NDAVHATPKF
+1985 TDAVHATPKF

-2041 KVATIPAGVQT
+2041 KV
-2052 KSSGDPAADLVR
+2052 LY
-2064 HFLIEPTPKGV
+2064 L
-2075 RLRGCSNEPVF
+2075 LNC
-2086 GSLASLVYQH
+2086 SLASLVYQH

-2104 CKLVLPEVVLPRFV
+2104 CKLVLPEV
-2118 PYVPV
+2118 
-2123 YEDQAMES
+2123 DQAMES
-2131 SMDMSHT
+2131 SMDVSHT

>member
-13 GQSSQGSTDEKPRKK
+13 GQPSQGNTDEKPRKK

-45 FEDHD
+45 FENH
-50 DKSDEFDARRVK
+50 DKSDELDTRRDK
-62 DSERNM
+62 DCERNM

-85 RKDSSQKAV
+85 MKDSSQKGV
-94 NGKATYTRSWSA
+94 NGKVAYTRSWSA

-118 QARKHVYD
+118 QSRKHIYD
-126 PYKGQGHP
+126 PYKGQSHP

-154 DTNNIMHH
+154 DTSNIMGNVTRQHEK
-162 DSRQHEKDNIL
+162 DNIVGNVSRQHEKDNIV
-173 GNDFRQ
+173 GNDSMQ
-179 HENIVG
+179 HGNIVG
-185 NDFRQHENIV
+185 NDS
-195 GNDAGQHE
+195 GQHE
-203 DYYWDNLEQLN
+203 DYYWDNLEQFN

-238 INKKTPPVSP
+238 INKKTPPVNVSS
-248 GQSHPSCSRRLEF
+248 GQSHPTCSRRLEF
-261 YPRDQFVHHVGKPIL
+261 YPRDQFIHHVGKPIL

-287 LPHRTKTSTATAAA
+287 LPHRTKSSTATAAA

-326 STKSSQQSIPTNV
+326 STKSSQQSIPMNV

-397 KEYGSDNTVKSWDQ
+397 KEYGSDRTVKSWDQ
-411 KPTISTD
+411 KPAISTD

-424 TEDQFTRP
+424 TEDYFKRP
-432 SSEGPSPRISQTFSD
+432 SSEGPSLKISKPFSD

-467 QQDLNEVQS
+467 QQGTNELQS
-476 NTTKPTKRGDS
+476 NTAKPTMIVDS
-487 SLQGSSQ
+487 SLQGTSQ
-494 LNGITSVS
+494 PNGTTRVS
-502 DKFEDR
+502 DKFEER
-508 KYSRHSNGYQDV
+508 KYGRRSNGYEDV
-520 TPMSSP
+520 TEMYFP

-537 NHDVKHETVNRYQY
+537 NHDVKHETVNRYHY

-579 HGNRDDDQLVLD
+579 HGNREDDQLVLD

-910 ESYENFLRAGGM
+910 ESYENFLRAGGLT
-922 SVDDMRDM
+922 VDDVRDTG
-930 AMSHNA
+930 MSPIA

-999 NTSTSQYSSHART
+999 NTSTSQYSTHART

-1101 TAEVNYKVPEQQQ
+1101 TAEVNYKVPEQQ
-1114 TSYSYSTRTF
+1114 SYSYSTRTF
-1124 NDDSKTYVPPNA
+1124 SDDSKTYVPPNA

-1148 RTESSKTTTLPYSV
+1148 RTETTKTTTLPYSV

-1180 ADNSSW
+1180 SDNSSW

-1232 DEQAVMQTSFQQN
+1232 DEQAVMTSFQQN

-1254 GPSTGNYSYSMNKTH
+1254 GPTTGNYSYSMKKTH
-1269 TFSTDKSPEPPVRTY
+1269 TFSTDKSPEPVRTY
-1284 PTGESSYTTSS
+1284 PTGDSSYTSTS

-1336 TSSSSNSWQSSQG
+1336 TSSSSNSWQSTQG

-1403 IRQTIRDQSPDFTKS
+1403 IRQTVRDQSPDFSKS

-1447 TEVYVHRTAGDNNPV
+1447 TEVYVHRTAGDTPES
-1462 PVQHHRTNTVERTE
+1462 VQHHRTKSVERTE
-1476 KTEIDK
+1476 KTEVDK

-1503 KPTWQVQNQQPQQ
+1503 QPTWQVQNQQQQ
-1516 PQTGNQGFQKIEQ
+1516 QQQTGNQGFQKIEQ

-1542 ETHNQQKQDT
+1542 ETHNQEKQERVSNEEPRSMSPTWDNVSPHVTIDT
-1552 QHQEIA
+1552 EIQDSELDAEVLFLMSKYSEDEQRQEIA

-1606 PVSTAEQVIQSV
+1606 PVSTADIFD
-1618 HQKVRRLSLGS
+1618 KL
-1629 VRDLHVTP
+1629 DDFTP

-1646 YYTMQAS
+1646 YNTMQ
-1653 MPSLSPTTPPVF
+1653 
-1665 DKDEHYNRIV
+1665 
-1675 SRQITRSTADRTSDP
+1675 
-1690 LYASIPED
+1690 
-1698 LARRQKSATH
+1698 ATH

-1725 EHREYKYQTQHH
+1725 EHREYKYQTQQNYN

-1769 QQGGSNFNTMSST
+1769 QQGGSQFNTMSST
-1782 HGSVSSPQGFN
+1782 QGSVPSP
-1793 TLGSNQSPQGFNT
+1793 
-1806 LGSNQSQQ
+1806 Q

-1844 FGTMGSQPETSRFA
+1844 FGTMGSQPDRFA

-1864 DRFGTAGSQQDR
+1864 ERFGTVGSQQDR
-1876 FGTAG
+1876 FGTTG

-1904 GGTLHVDTRQGN
+1904 GTLHVDTRQGH
-1916 MHSGPSSAGS
+1916 MHSGSSSAGS
-1926 PHSPDTL
+1926 PHSPETL

-1985 NDAVHATPKF
+1985 ADAVHATPKF

-2041 KVATIPAGVQT
+2041 KVATIPANVQT

-2118 PYVPV
+2118 PCVPV

-2131 SMDMSHT
+2131 SMDVSHT

>member
-1 MLKFVSTKPPKG
+1 M
-13 GQSSQGSTDEKPRKK
+13 
-28 KGSFRWKIFSK
+28 
-39 RENPQT
+39 
-45 FEDHD
+45 
-50 DKSDEFDARRVK
+50 
-62 DSERNM
+62 
-68 DEYLTNQ
+68 
-75 ADYDNYDSSQ
+75 
-85 RKDSSQKAV
+85 
-94 NGKATYTRSWSA
+94 
-106 GSDSSVD
+106 
-113 SYRGS
+113 
-118 QARKHVYD
+118 
-126 PYKGQGHP
+126 
-134 LRHVTWSPDV
+134 
-144 TDGSEHGFSF
+144 
-154 DTNNIMHH
+154 
-162 DSRQHEKDNIL
+162 RQ
-173 GNDFRQ
+173 
-179 HENIVG
+179 
-185 NDFRQHENIV
+185 
-195 GNDAGQHE
+195 
-203 DYYWDNLEQLN
+203 
-214 SSQPFKLFHQG
+214 
-225 TCALDENGPFYQT
+225 
-238 INKKTPPVSP
+238 
-248 GQSHPSCSRRLEF
+248 
-261 YPRDQFVHHVGKPIL
+261 
-276 NRKYEMYPSVT
+276 
-287 LPHRTKTSTATAAA
+287 
-301 ANSYATVGPRT
+301 
-312 LKRNYNIPYSVPVS
+312 
-326 STKSSQQSIPTNV
+326 
-339 SHDKPKLPPLNI
+339 
-351 PIHRNLMRNYSVPYC
+351 
-366 VSSEPISSPREISVN
+366 
-381 SKLIFSPSIY
+381 
-391 STPKQR
+391 
-397 KEYGSDNTVKSWDQ
+397 
-411 KPTISTD
+411 
-418 YDRLLT
+418 
-424 TEDQFTRP
+424 
-432 SSEGPSPRISQTFSD
+432 
-447 PLYKEDKYLDFIQN
+447 
-461 IRKRYP
+461 
-467 QQDLNEVQS
+467 
-476 NTTKPTKRGDS
+476 PTK
-487 SLQGSSQ
+487 
-494 LNGITSVS
+494 
-502 DKFEDR
+502 
-508 KYSRHSNGYQDV
+508 
-520 TPMSSP
+520 M
-526 HVMTSCVPQIN
+526 VMTSCVPQIN

-1254 GPSTGNYSYSMNKTH
+1254 GPTTGNYSYSMKKTH
-1269 TFSTDKSPEPPVRTY
+1269 TFSTDKSPEPPVRSY

-1447 TEVYVHRTAGDNNPV
+1447 TEVYVHRTAGENNPE

-1552 QHQEIA
+1552 VSNEEPRSMSPSWDNVSPHVIVDQHQEIA

-1596 RSTTPSFPVS
+1596 RSTTPSFPIS
-1606 PVSTAEQVIQSV
+1606 PVSTA
-1618 HQKVRRLSLGS
+1618 
-1629 VRDLHVTP
+1629 VTP

-1646 YYTMQAS
+1646 YYTMQ
-1653 MPSLSPTTPPVF
+1653 
-1665 DKDEHYNRIV
+1665 
-1675 SRQITRSTADRTSDP
+1675 
-1690 LYASIPED
+1690 
-1698 LARRQKSATH
+1698 ATH

-1806 LGSNQSQQ
+1806 LGSNQS
-1814 GFNTLG
+1814 
-1820 SNQSYRTESHDKY
+1820 YRTESHDKY

-1844 FGTMGSQPETSRFA
+1844 FGTMGSQPETSRFT

-1864 DRFGTAGSQQDR
+1864 DRFGTMGSQQDR

-1926 PHSPDTL
+1926 PHSPETL

-2016 LKDKSPGTFVV
+2016 LKDKSPG
-2027 RDSNSFPGAFGLAL
+2027 
-2041 KVATIPAGVQT
+2041 
-2052 KSSGDPAADLVR
+2052 DPAADLVR
-2064 HFLIEPTPKGV
+2064 HFLIEPRKK
-2075 RLRGCSNEPVF
+2075 CSFYVVVVMTLC
-2086 GSLASLVYQH
+2086 SAC
-2096 SITPLALP
+2096 A
-2104 CKLVLPEVVLPRFV
+2104 CKLVLPEV
-2118 PYVPV
+2118 
-2123 YEDQAMES
+2123 DQTMES

-2226 MDPEGRKWKRDADIA
+2226 MDPEGRKA
-2241 GVQLESRVFGFVARK
+2241 F
-2256 HSGASD
+2256 
-2262 NACHLFAE
+2262 N
-2270 LDPEQP
+2270 P
-2276 ASAIV
+2276 ALNSE
-2281 NFVTK
+2281 
-2286 IMIGQSSKK
+2286 G

>member
-13 GQSSQGSTDEKPRKK
+13 GQPSQGNTDEKPRKK

-45 FEDHD
+45 FENH
-50 DKSDEFDARRVK
+50 DKSDELDTRRDK
-62 DSERNM
+62 DCERNM

-85 RKDSSQKAV
+85 MKDSSQKGV
-94 NGKATYTRSWSA
+94 NGKVAYTRSWSA

-118 QARKHVYD
+118 QSRKHIYD
-126 PYKGQGHP
+126 PYKGQSHP

-154 DTNNIMHH
+154 DTSNIMGNVTRQHEK
-162 DSRQHEKDNIL
+162 DNIVGNVSRQHEKDNIV
-173 GNDFRQ
+173 GNDSMQ
-179 HENIVG
+179 HGNIVG
-185 NDFRQHENIV
+185 NDS
-195 GNDAGQHE
+195 GQHE
-203 DYYWDNLEQLN
+203 DYYWDNLEQFN

-238 INKKTPPVSP
+238 INKKTPPVNVSS
-248 GQSHPSCSRRLEF
+248 GQSHPTCSRRLEF
-261 YPRDQFVHHVGKPIL
+261 YPRDQFIHHVGKPIL

-287 LPHRTKTSTATAAA
+287 LPHRTKSSTATAAA

-326 STKSSQQSIPTNV
+326 STKSSQQSIPMNV

-397 KEYGSDNTVKSWDQ
+397 KEYGSDRTVKSWDQ
-411 KPTISTD
+411 KPAISTD

-424 TEDQFTRP
+424 TEDYFKRP
-432 SSEGPSPRISQTFSD
+432 SSEGPSLKISKPFSD

-467 QQDLNEVQS
+467 QQGTNELQS
-476 NTTKPTKRGDS
+476 NTAKPTMIVDS
-487 SLQGSSQ
+487 SLQGTSQ
-494 LNGITSVS
+494 PNGTTRVS
-502 DKFEDR
+502 DKFEER
-508 KYSRHSNGYQDV
+508 KYGRRSNGYEDV
-520 TPMSSP
+520 TEMYFP

-537 NHDVKHETVNRYQY
+537 NHDVKHETVNRYHY

-579 HGNRDDDQLVLD
+579 HGNREDDQLVLD

-910 ESYENFLRAGGM
+910 ESYENFLRAGGLT
-922 SVDDMRDM
+922 VD
-930 AMSHNA
+930 
-936 TSRISYGHAEGPVDG
+936 
-951 SLYATVHKRQHEFV
+951 
-965 DNSTI
+965 
-970 LQNGNTQFQNGSQA
+970 
-984 SSVDSGISASSGLVG
+984 GLVG
-999 NTSTSQYSSHART
+999 NTSTSQYSTHART

-1101 TAEVNYKVPEQQQ
+1101 TAEVNYKVPEQQ
-1114 TSYSYSTRTF
+1114 SYSYSTRTF
-1124 NDDSKTYVPPNA
+1124 SDDSKTYVPPNA

-1148 RTESSKTTTLPYSV
+1148 RTETTKTTTLPYSV

-1180 ADNSSW
+1180 SDNSSW

-1232 DEQAVMQTSFQQN
+1232 DEQAVMTSFQQN

-1254 GPSTGNYSYSMNKTH
+1254 GPTTGNYSYSMKKTH
-1269 TFSTDKSPEPPVRTY
+1269 TFSTDKSPEPVRTY
-1284 PTGESSYTTSS
+1284 PTGDSSYTSTS

-1336 TSSSSNSWQSSQG
+1336 TSSSSNSWQSTQG

-1403 IRQTIRDQSPDFTKS
+1403 IRQTVRDQSPDFSKS

-1447 TEVYVHRTAGDNNPV
+1447 TEVYVHRTAGDTPES
-1462 PVQHHRTNTVERTE
+1462 VQHHRTKSVERTE
-1476 KTEIDK
+1476 KTEVDK

-1503 KPTWQVQNQQPQQ
+1503 QPTWQVQNQQQQ
-1516 PQTGNQGFQKIEQ
+1516 QQQTGNQGFQKIEQ

-1542 ETHNQQKQDT
+1542 ETHNQEKQERVSNEEPRSMSPTWDNVSPHVTIDT
-1552 QHQEIA
+1552 EIQDSELDAEVLFLMSKYSEDEQRQEIA

-1646 YYTMQAS
+1646 YNTMQAS

-1675 SRQITRSTADRTSDP
+1675 SRQIARSTSDRTSDP

-1725 EHREYKYQTQHH
+1725 EHREYKYQTQQNYN

-1769 QQGGSNFNTMSST
+1769 QQGGSQFNTMSST
-1782 HGSVSSPQGFN
+1782 QGSVPSP
-1793 TLGSNQSPQGFNT
+1793 
-1806 LGSNQSQQ
+1806 Q

-1844 FGTMGSQPETSRFA
+1844 FGTMGSQPDRFA

-1864 DRFGTAGSQQDR
+1864 ERFGTVGSQQDR
-1876 FGTAG
+1876 FGTTG

-1904 GGTLHVDTRQGN
+1904 GTLHVDTRQGH
-1916 MHSGPSSAGS
+1916 MHSGSSSAGS
-1926 PHSPDTL
+1926 PHSPETL

-1985 NDAVHATPKF
+1985 ADAVHATPKF

-2041 KVATIPAGVQT
+2041 KVATIPANVQT

-2118 PYVPV
+2118 PCVPV

-2131 SMDMSHT
+2131 SMDVSHT